1 MIAFFGIGMCKKNKK
16 KMKNIYINFFGMKI
30 CKYIFLGYW
39 ILGLNLYYFHSLE
52 SDDEIKCV

>member
-1 MIAFFGIGMCKKNKK
+1 MMPLMIAFFGIGMCKKIIK
-16 KMKNIYINFFGMKI
+16 IFGMKI
-30 CKYIFLGYW
+30 CKYICLGYW